1 MQQQDFDK
9 IISIINSV
17 RSKGMWSGEKQPMVS
32 LPFLDWIKSY
42 DFSKWNLVE
51 LGSGFSTYYFS
62 KIFNNVLSIETDID
76 FYNSMIDDFKNTNVK
91 LVYIPIN
98 DLESGNY
105 NLSIDEKTMIFI
117 DSGGNRLKTS
127 KAILSKIKPNV
138 IVVDNAEWFPN
149 QCDYI
154 YKNGYTEIPFWGI
167 RFEEHIDKST
177 SVFIKNGFVFPP
189 KNYKY
194 FPPDVPFEHK
204 IHNDID

>member
-42 DFSKWNLVE
+42 NFLEWNLVE
-51 LGSGFSTYYFS
+51 FGSGFSTYYFS

-76 FYNSMIDDFKNTNVK
+76 FYNSMVDDFKNTNVE

-117 DSGGNRLKTS
+117 DSGGNRLRTS

-177 SVFIKNGFVFPP
+177 SVFIKNGFIFPP

-194 FPPDVPFEHK
+194 FPPGVPFEHK
-204 IHNDID
+204 FHNDID